1 MHPPLPRQDTS
12 AKRTDAKRECWNE
25 GKTICSARKSH
36 SSAKLGV
43 AEDVYLP
50 LSFAIQLE
58 GSYRLWAVIISRDAR
73 GEMSMLRSEMNDI
86 IK

>member
-1 MHPPLPRQDTS
+1 MHPPYRGRTQAPS
-12 AKRTDAKRECWNE
+12 ANDAKRECWNE